1 MQLAYLPASREGTLW
16 SVNFLFLKQN
26 LLSENMLNWEV
37 ERNETYKWIAVC
49 GPSKAILLSLR
60 QNYSGLTWLSGS
72 LNLKR
77 HQCPSLMFSDYL
89 HRLDSTSPMRKSH
102 LECSMRAVLSWSSIF
117 LSLPLDLQSFS
128 LSPLMASESLSLSL
142 DSISSYQPWCLSPG
156 FQNSPT
162 WSNDTD
168 H

>member
-117 LSLPLDLQSFS
+117 LSL
-128 LSPLMASESLSLSL
+128 SPHGIWISEP
-142 DSISSYQPWCLSPG
+142 QPWQHIFLPAMVP
-156 FQNSPT
+156 FPWLPELTNVV
-162 WSNDTD
+162 
-168 H
+168 